1 MAGGYLGCCF
11 VRRSEF
17 LHDPGEPARSLQ
29 PGTKSYFARI
39 RTAMARDDNY
49 HYYDDDAQRDGK
61 RRISAARRETR
72 FPLLGFCSGGV

>member
-1 MAGGYLGCCF
+1 MAADAI
-11 VRRSEF
+11 VSRSAM
-17 LHDPGEPARSLQ
+17 LMHYPLQPARSLQ

-39 RTAMARDDNY
+39 RTAMARDHNY

-72 FPLLGFCSGGV
+72 FPLLVFCSGGV